1 MKEFI
6 EKLIGRLEEQLM
18 QASKDMQ
25 ISEVYEDVQ
34 AYGGK
39 YLAFDK
45 ALNIV
50 NQLAEEYSVSAKKAH
65 TGGWIP
71 CSERLPDKLEP
82 VNITW
87 VNRKPEPYYAHI
99 KDIPFVATAFYH
111 NGKWWWFSNVCEDYL
126 EEYGRSD
133 CDVVDKDIE
142 IIAWQPLPAPY
153 TPHEEG
159 RCK

>member
-6 EKLIGRLEEQLM
+6 EKLIGRLKEELM

-50 NQLAEEYSVSAKKAH
+50 NQLAEEYNNESVKGDLISRSTLIEEIWKRSKDATSEWETAGILNLIYTQTAYNGDWILCRNELPKSGVSVIVSYKDRFLSQSYG
-65 TGGWIP
+65 TCEGWY
-71 CSERLPDKLEP
+71 D
-82 VNITW
+82 
-87 VNRKPEPYYAHI
+87 
-99 KDIPFVATAFYH
+99 ATNMIWHLTDYH
-111 NGKWWWFSNVCEDYL
+111 YL
-126 EEYGRSD
+126 
-133 CDVVDKDIE
+133 
-142 IIAWQPLPAPY
+142 
-153 TPHEEG
+153 
-159 RCK
+159 